1 MADGT
6 LDRTGPA
13 RYSCGR
19 MKNDA
24 RTKNDRWTV
33 LFLREDAEAVRRFSL
48 SAGAARRAFAA
59 ACGLG
64 VFLAGAAAFFVSDTG
79 ARARAVYL
87 ARENR
92 LLEAEIKR
100 VHTSVAKLDQEMAVL
115 AEKDRRVRL
124 VAGLLEIDK
133 EVFEVGVGGP
143 GLDSPD
149 ESELW
154 ALDREASETAYA
166 IRYDL
171 AVLLRKADLLG
182 RSFTETEAAL
192 EERRERLKFTPSILP
207 THGPVSSAFSVTRL
221 HPLHRLYAPHDGI
234 DQNAPQ
240 GTPFVAT
247 ADGVV
252 SFAGW
257 RPGFG
262 NTVEIDHGFGV
273 STLYGHASKLLVRTG
288 KRVRRE
294 EVLGHV
300 GCTGVCTGPH
310 VHYEV
315 RVRGRPVDPMNY
327 VLRSTSP

>member
-1 MADGT
+1 
-6 LDRTGPA
+6 
-13 RYSCGR
+13 
-19 MKNDA
+19 MKND
-24 RTKNDRWTV
+24 KWTV
-33 LFLREDAEAVRRFSL
+33 LLLREDAEAIRRFSL
-48 SAGAARRAFAA
+48 PTAVARRAFAA

-64 VFLAGAAAFFVSDTG
+64 VFLAAATAFFVFDTG
-79 ARARAVYL
+79 ARVRSAYL

-92 LLEAEIKR
+92 LLEAEMER
-100 VHTSVAKLDQEMAVL
+100 VHTSVAKLHQEMATL

-124 VAGLLEIDK
+124 VAGLLEIDE

-143 GLDSPD
+143 GLDSPQ

-171 AVLLRKADLLG
+171 AVLLRRADLLS
-182 RSFTETEAAL
+182 RSFAETEESL
-192 EERRERLKFTPSILP
+192 EGQRERLKFTPSILP
-207 THGPVSSAFSVTRL
+207 THGPISSAFSESRL
-221 HPLHRLYAPHDGI
+221 HPVHRLYAPHDGI
-234 DQNAPQ
+234 DQNAPR

-273 STLYGHASKLLVRTG
+273 STLYGHASKLLVRAG

-294 EVLGHV
+294 EVLGHI

-327 VLRSTSP
+327 VLQSTSP

>member
-1 MADGT
+1 
-6 LDRTGPA
+6 
-13 RYSCGR
+13 
-19 MKNDA
+19 MKND
-24 RTKNDRWTV
+24 KWTV
-33 LFLREDAEAVRRFSL
+33 LFLRGDTKAIRQLSLPARFV
-48 SAGAARRAFAA
+48 RRAFMA
-59 ACGLG
+59 ACVLG
-64 VFLAGAAAFFVSDTG
+64 VFLAGATAFFLFDTG
-79 ARARAVYL
+79 ARVRAAHL

-92 LLEAEIKR
+92 LLQAQMAQ
-100 VHTSVAKLDQEMAVL
+100 VHSSVAELDHEMATL

-124 VAGLLEIDK
+124 VAGLLEIDE

-154 ALDREASETAYA
+154 ALDREASEAAYA

-182 RSFTETEAAL
+182 RSFSETEESL
-192 EERRERLKFTPSILP
+192 GEQRERLQSTPSILP
-207 THGPVSSAFSVTRL
+207 TSGPLSSTFSVSRL
-221 HPLHRLYAPHDGI
+221 HPVHRLYLPHEGI
-234 DQNAPQ
+234 DQNAPR

-252 SFAGW
+252 KFAGW
-257 RPGFG
+257 KPGFG
-262 NTVEIDHGFGV
+262 NTVEIDHGFEV
-273 STLYGHASKLLVRTG
+273 TTLYGHASKLLVKAG

-294 EVLGHV
+294 EVLGQI

-315 RVRGRPVDPMNY
+315 HVRGRPTNPMNY
-327 VLRSTSP
+327 VLRSTAP